1 MVGSGIGDSRPLC
14 CAGPRGT
21 RGSAHRPC
29 GPSSPPLR
37 PCASPGSTAARPRRP
52 AAGVAR
58 NRAGR
63 EGRGPRRLA
72 ARPAR
77 RLAQRRFL
85 RAMREAVERGDADPH
100 GPRLL
105 GGPRSGQC
113 RPGPAVRHPVRHD
126 LVRVR
131 LAADR
136 GSGRPARPP
145 CPGRPAA
152 RGRGRGGNAPP
163 LRRRAVNALYSA
175 DRVGATASTRRG
187 VSSCGRCR
195 HRAIYRHPWPVCL
208 FRRLRGSRCRW

>member
-126 LVRVR
+126 RVRVR
-131 LAADR
+131 TASGFGPRQGSDR
-136 GSGRPARPP
+136 GRSRTRTACTTAVLRSACRPWPRTRRK
-145 CPGRPAA
+145 CAA
-152 RGRGRGGNAPP
+152 
-163 LRRRAVNALYSA
+163 
-175 DRVGATASTRRG
+175 ASTKSRERPLQRRSRRG
-187 VSSCGRCR
+187 DGFDAAWSQ
-195 HRAIYRHPWPVCL
+195 L
-208 FRRLRGSRCRW
+208 LRPMPP